1 MPQICEWKKICNP
14 EQLGKKWIYLIFEM
28 WKWNRVYKIRIV
40 MLEDYRMYVVRL
52 EKMQFTRQIT
62 IEGINGGNV

>member
-1 MPQICEWKKICNP
+1 
-14 EQLGKKWIYLIFEM
+14 
-28 WKWNRVYKIRIV
+28 

-62 IEGINGGNV
+62 IEGINGGNVQSECESERVHVCLLDK

>member
-1 MPQICEWKKICNP
+1 
-14 EQLGKKWIYLIFEM
+14 
-28 WKWNRVYKIRIV
+28 
-40 MLEDYRMYVVRL
+40 MLEDYERTLDVRL